1 MSINSSCS
9 RDFDEIMNMVHLGK
23 SAARQFTGHRVIR
36 PQFCARIAVTAMTKP
51 VIVAKAM
58 CFVEGAP

>member
-1 MSINSSCS
+1 
-9 RDFDEIMNMVHLGK
+9 MNMVHLGK